1 MKFSQNNM
9 VKTMQNLSLKFKLFR
24 SSGFLVK
31 NAKELYFYK
40 IDIYT
45 KSTKNFKATFKRFI
59 WERLLMCPIEMS

>member
-9 VKTMQNLSLKFKLFR
+9 VKTMWNLSLKFKLFR
-24 SSGFLVK
+24 YSGFFVK

-45 KSTKNFKATFKRFI
+45 KSTKNFEAIFERCI
-59 WERLLMCPIEMS
+59 WENLLMYPIEMS